1 MAWRIELTRTAVK
14 DLKRIDRKQAER
26 ILEFLKKLSESENPR
41 QRGKPLKGYLG
52 EFWRYRVGDY
62 RVICNIEDEKERIL
76 VLRVG
81 HRKNVYNLSL

>member
-41 QRGKPLKGYLG
+41 QRGTPLKGYLG
-52 EFWRYRVGDY
+52 ELWRYRVGDY
-62 RVICNIEDEKERIL
+62 RVICNIEDEKGRIL

>member
-14 DLKRIDRKQAER
+14 DLKRIDRKQTER
-26 ILEFLKKLSESENPR
+26 ILEFLKKLSESENPC
-41 QRGKPLKGYLG
+41 QKGKALKGYLG

-62 RVICNIEDEKERIL
+62 RVICNIEVEKERIL

-81 HRKNVYNLSL
+81 HRKNVYRK

>member
-14 DLKRIDRKQAER
+14 DLKRIDRKQTER

-41 QRGKPLKGYLG
+41 QRGKALKGYLG

-81 HRKNVYNLSL
+81 HRKNVYNLL